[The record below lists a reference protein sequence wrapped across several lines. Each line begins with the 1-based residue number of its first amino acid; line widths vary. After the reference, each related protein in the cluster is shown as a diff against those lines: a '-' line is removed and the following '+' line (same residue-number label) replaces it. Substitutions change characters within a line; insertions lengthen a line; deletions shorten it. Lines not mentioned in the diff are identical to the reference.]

1 MSTAAKQRLLNN
13 INTRLYDVV
22 TAAQRDKI
30 MALISEEMIAF
41 DTEEIISAPA
51 KVSLDLMEE
60 FINAKTIEGKTGS
73 TLSQYRYILNRFLSD
88 VGTPVPQI
96 TVYHI
101 RAYLMS
107 ERNRGVS
114 DSSISG
120 YRSVLCSFFG
130 WLYKESLIPKDPM
143 LNIGTIKTPKVVRLP
158 YSDVEIERLKSAC
171 KTVRDKAL
179 ICFMLATGCRVSEV
193 CGVDRDAVSWSDM
206 RCKVLGKGN
215 KERIVYLDS
224 VAIMYL
230 KQYLSDRK
238 DSSPALFVS
247 RHGKRMTPAG
257 IQVMLRRLGEKI
269 GIENVHPHRFRRTL
283 ATNLIN
289 RGMPIQEVAHVLG
302 HEKIDTTMTYIYIE
316 NQNVQAAYRRYS

>member
-41 DTEEIISAPA
+41 DMEEIISAPA

-60 FINAKTIEGKTGS
+60 FINAKTIEGKASS

-130 WLYKESLIPKDPM
+130 WLAKESLIPKNPM

-171 KTVRDKAL
+171 KSIRDKAL

-193 CGVDRDAVSWSDM
+193 CGVDRDAVSWPDM
-206 RCKVLGKGN
+206 RCKVLGKGS
-215 KERIVYLDS
+215 KERIVYLDP
-224 VAIMYL
+224 VVIMYL

-238 DSSPALFVS
+238 DSSPALFAS
-247 RHGKRMTPAG
+247 RNGERMTPAG
-257 IQVMLRRLGEKI
+257 IQVMLRRLGEGT

-302 HEKIDTTMTYIYIE
+302 HEKIDTTMDYIYIE
-316 NQNVQAAYRRYS
+316 NNRVQAAYRRYS